1 MGPAERSQRS
11 SGRGAQKRFL
21 RPGLWCFCKAGVDQA
36 LARGEERLVIVAH
49 GGTQMAAMER
59 FAVPH
64 KTFHEW
70 CGPNAGGYVLD
81 TRDWAEKRVLHVV
94 ETVQYTEENS

>member
-1 MGPAERSQRS
+1 MGGRKRNKRPPGRRAQER
-11 SGRGAQKRFL
+11 
-21 RPGLWCFCKAGVDQA
+21 FCRRVCTTFAKLVDEA
-36 LARGEERLVIVAH
+36 LENGEEQLVIVAH

-81 TRDWAEKRVLHVV
+81 ACDWKTQRVLHVV
-94 ETVQYTEENS
+94 KTVRYAEENA

>member
-1 MGPAERSQRS
+1 M
-11 SGRGAQKRFL
+11 
-21 RPGLWCFCKAGVDQA
+21 
-36 LARGEERLVIVAH
+36 AH

-81 TRDWAEKRVLHVV
+81 ACDWKTQRVLHVV
-94 ETVQYTEENS
+94 KTVQYTEEKA

>member
-1 MGPAERSQRS
+1 MAR
-11 SGRGAQKRFL
+11 
-21 RPGLWCFCKAGVDQA
+21 A
-36 LARGEERLVIVAH
+36 LADGEERLVIVAH

-64 KTFHEW
+64 KTFHAW

-81 TRDWAEKRVLHVV
+81 ACDWKAEHILHVV
-94 ETVQYTEENS
+94 KTVQYTEENA